1 MKNTLIYKLLHFED
15 LSLAF
20 RYVMGNLLRSILT
33 ILVIVFGI
41 MSLVGMLTAI
51 DGLKS
56 SLLSN
61 FSQLGSNSFSISDIN
76 YFASENGRPV
86 QYPKISHRD
95 IRIFKERYTNKA
107 IVSANYTASQ
117 SAIVKFKS
125 NKTNPRIRVIGTDEN
140 YFVSSSLNI

>member
-1 MKNTLIYKLLHFED
+1 
-15 LSLAF
+15 
-20 RYVMGNLLRSILT
+20 MGNLLRSILT

-76 YFASENGRPV
+76 YWNR
-86 QYPKISHRD
+86 
-95 IRIFKERYTNKA
+95 
-107 IVSANYTASQ
+107 
-117 SAIVKFKS
+117 
-125 NKTNPRIRVIGTDEN
+125 
-140 YFVSSSLNI
+140 